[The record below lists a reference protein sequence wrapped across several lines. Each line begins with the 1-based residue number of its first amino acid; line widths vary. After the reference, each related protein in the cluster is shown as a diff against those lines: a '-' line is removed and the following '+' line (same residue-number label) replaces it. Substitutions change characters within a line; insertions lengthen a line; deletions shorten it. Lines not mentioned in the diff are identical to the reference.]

1 MLSISSSISC
11 LEHNLIMVHV
21 SNKSRNEMEFHC
33 LFVAFAL
40 FKSAADGV
48 GENATIDWL

>member
-1 MLSISSSISC
+1 
-11 LEHNLIMVHV
+11 MVHV

-40 FKSAADGV
+40 LKSAADGV
-48 GENATIDWL
+48 GEKAMIDWLWTRSMFIFPIF